1 MLCFFPLVNGVL
13 LNLLCVWVLFW
24 NAGSHSLF
32 KFFLSFDNNLFYLIE
47 GKEEKQEKQEEEKQ
61 PCFWWNGLNG
71 VEMLSDT
78 QLE

>member
-1 MLCFFPLVNGVL
+1 MCLGLVLERRQSFSVQI
-13 LNLLCVWVLFW
+13 
-24 NAGSHSLF
+24 
-32 KFFLSFDNNLFYLIE
+32 FLSFDNNLFYLIE